1 MKIINLPKIK
11 YYANQV
17 FKYSEGILFFLKSIL
32 NNRQFLYL
40 SCVLVGASSAIAVII
55 LKYFAHSV
63 FRFASYIDS
72 LSHLPY
78 TNSILPIIGILLTV
92 FVVNKFLNG
101 SIEKGTYQ
109 IMIAVAKKSGI
120 MPRKQMYSQIITS
133 SLTVGMGGSLGLES
147 PIAITGAAFGSNYA
161 QNYKLNYKDR
171 ILLLGCGVAAGV
183 SAAFNAP
190 IAGVLFAI
198 EIILVDIS
206 VSAFIPIMISAAT
219 GTIVSNLII
228 KEDILLS
235 FKHQLMF
242 DTGNTAYYV
251 LLGILSGLFCVYHAR
266 MFRKTEHFISSFAGS
281 IYKKALLGASL
292 LAVLIFLFPTLFGE
306 GYESIKILT
315 SESPQDILNNTL
327 LAKFSS
333 NQWVLVLF
341 VLGAA
346 LVKTFAAGLTMGSGG
361 NGGNFAPSLFVGS
374 YLGFALSK
382 MLQIVGLKEIP
393 VQNFTVVGMAGVI
406 SGLFHAPLTGIF
418 LIAEIT
424 GGYGLM
430 VPLLIVS
437 SISFA
442 ISKQMEKYSMDI
454 KSIANSGMVF
464 TSDKDSNILSTIVAQ
479 DYIKKEIKTITL
491 NNTTT
496 DVVNLFSNTDQTFIP
511 VLDDDDKIL
520 GIINLNH
527 VRGIIF
533 SNFHTKFTPL
543 KDLIESPITVSYNDS
558 TKIIM
563 QIFETNNLDFV
574 LVQNHKKYV
583 GYIIKSD
590 LLEAYRKNLKSLL
603 ID

>member
-63 FRFASYIDS
+63 FRFTSYIDS

-92 FVVNKFLNG
+92 FIVNKFLNG

-491 NNTTT
+491 NNTTA

-511 VLDDDDKIL
+511 VLDDDEKIL

-574 LVQNHKKYV
+574 LVQYHKKYV

>member
-78 TNSILPIIGILLTV
+78 TNSILPIIGILLTA

>member
-92 FVVNKFLNG
+92 FIVNKFLNG

-491 NNTTT
+491 NNTTA

-511 VLDDDDKIL
+511 VLDDDEKIL

-574 LVQNHKKYV
+574 LVQYHKKYV